1 MNDKPLIS
9 DVLLDGSELKHMV
22 ADVRCKMLGGLGWE
36 KKDLVRRPMIGIVNS
51 FTDIN
56 PGHAHLDKLAQAVRE
71 GVLQAGGVPFEFNT
85 PAPCDAYSG
94 GLSEMKCVL
103 PQRDLIADSIEMM
116 VRSHYFDGLVFLSTC
131 DKIVPGQ
138 LMAAARLNLPAIF
151 VTGGA
156 SLPNQIFAP
165 KGTEDLMERYYKSAD
180 PAVQE
185 ELFCYSCSSHGACS
199 GFGTANTMQGM
210 AEVLGLT
217 LPMCATVHAIDPR
230 KTQLA
235 RQSGRRVVEMVWEG
249 LNARSILTRDAFE
262 NAIAVH
268 TAVGGSTNAVLHL
281 IAIAHEAKIDL
292 SVDDFERIGAKLPC
306 ICGVKPS
313 GKYTQLDLHRAGG
326 FPAVEKRV
334 ASYLHLDARNV
345 LGTTLAQ
352 IVEKAVIADEDVIH
366 SFDRPFYEGSGL
378 AILHGNLCPNTAV
391 VKASAVRRDMLVH
404 SGPAKVYDNEADARC
419 ALDRGEIEAGNVLVI
434 RYEGPKGGPGMG
446 EMFMITQYL
455 AYSGKADS
463 VALVTDGRFSGFTC
477 GPAVGHVCPEAA
489 EGGPIALIENGDLI
503 TIDIPDRTLTLH
515 VDEAELARRKAAWV
529 PYERE
534 AEGYLARYAK
544 HVRSAAEGAWVE

>member
-185 ELFCYSCSSHGACS
+185 ELFCYSCSSH
-199 GFGTANTMQGM
+199 
-210 AEVLGLT
+210 
-217 LPMCATVHAIDPR
+217 
-230 KTQLA
+230 
-235 RQSGRRVVEMVWEG
+235 
-249 LNARSILTRDAFE
+249 
-262 NAIAVH
+262 
-268 TAVGGSTNAVLHL
+268 
-281 IAIAHEAKIDL
+281 
-292 SVDDFERIGAKLPC
+292 
-306 ICGVKPS
+306 
-313 GKYTQLDLHRAGG
+313 
-326 FPAVEKRV
+326 
-334 ASYLHLDARNV
+334 
-345 LGTTLAQ
+345 
-352 IVEKAVIADEDVIH
+352 
-366 SFDRPFYEGSGL
+366 
-378 AILHGNLCPNTAV
+378 
-391 VKASAVRRDMLVH
+391 
-404 SGPAKVYDNEADARC
+404 
-419 ALDRGEIEAGNVLVI
+419 
-434 RYEGPKGGPGMG
+434 
-446 EMFMITQYL
+446 
-455 AYSGKADS
+455 
-463 VALVTDGRFSGFTC
+463 
-477 GPAVGHVCPEAA
+477 
-489 EGGPIALIENGDLI
+489 
-503 TIDIPDRTLTLH
+503 
-515 VDEAELARRKAAWV
+515 
-529 PYERE
+529 
-534 AEGYLARYAK
+534 
-544 HVRSAAEGAWVE
+544 